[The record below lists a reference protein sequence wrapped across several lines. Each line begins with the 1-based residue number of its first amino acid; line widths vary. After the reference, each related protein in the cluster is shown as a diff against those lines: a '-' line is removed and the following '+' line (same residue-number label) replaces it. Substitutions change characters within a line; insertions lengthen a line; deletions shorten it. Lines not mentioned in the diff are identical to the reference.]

1 MSPRLIPVSPSDYPL
16 LFEIYVSSRA
26 EEMKLAPWT
35 DEQKHAFLE
44 SQFEAQDNH
53 YHSIYPNGSYDLI
66 KLEDQTAGRLY
77 QAELDDEIRILD
89 ITVLPQFRNRG
100 IGTFLLSEILETGK
114 NKQKPVRI
122 YLETYNPSQTLF
134 TRLGFTAI
142 ADDGVYCLW
151 EKMPEEKE
159 RTSKGLEVSAVSKT
173 G

>member
-1 MSPRLIPVSPSDYPL
+1 MSPRLIPVSHSDYPL

-53 YHSIYPNGSYDLI
+53 YHSIYPNASYDLI

-89 ITVLPQFRNRG
+89 ITVLPQFQNRG
-100 IGTFLLSEILETGK
+100 IGTFLLSEISATLAKTNKSRSGFILKLITRRKLYLRGSDLRRLPTTVFIVCGK
-114 NKQKPVRI
+114 KRRKKKSEQ
-122 YLETYNPSQTLF
+122 
-134 TRLGFTAI
+134 A
-142 ADDGVYCLW
+142 
-151 EKMPEEKE
+151 
-159 RTSKGLEVSAVSKT
+159 KGWKFQQ
-173 G
+173 